1 MNTTD
6 LTELLGT
13 NEHTRR
19 AFRGVYA
26 SDQLPSSCH
35 PLSLYVFNTAPS
47 HDSGEHWVCVYFGQH
62 GRAYYFDSFGNH
74 PSVESFENF
83 LNDHA
88 SEWYCNVKPVQD
100 ITSPYCGHHVCFFS
114 VYICIGYSMH
124 DIMSMYTN
132 DLKTNDM
139 LVKKFVHD
147 ISA

>member
-1 MNTTD
+1 MNTSD

-47 HDSGEHWVCVYFGQH
+47 HDSGEHWVCVYFEQH

-74 PSVESFENF
+74 S
-83 LNDHA
+83 
-88 SEWYCNVKPVQD
+88 
-100 ITSPYCGHHVCFFS
+100 
-114 VYICIGYSMH
+114 
-124 DIMSMYTN
+124 
-132 DLKTNDM
+132 
-139 LVKKFVHD
+139 
-147 ISA
+147 